1 MKQPTPVALALAFA
15 ILAAAASP
23 ANAQTT
29 PAPRPM
35 INVTGQG
42 TIDRMPDRVVVSFS
56 IVTNDDNATR
66 ATSANNALYA
76 ALLAKLHGLGI
87 DPPAIKTTGY
97 YLSFNQRP
105 PEPNP
110 QFPQRYGYVVTRS
123 VTVTSDRTDQAGA
136 IVDAGVGAGVTN
148 VGGISFGLR
157 DSRAAYREALAAA
170 VADAET
176 QAQALAAA
184 AHVRLV
190 RVLSL
195 SAGYAPGP
203 PVVQRFAMAGMAA
216 PTPVPTNVQPS
227 DLSVTATVSVSYE
240 IAP

>member
-1 MKQPTPVALALAFA
+1 MKITVSGALALAIF
-15 ILAAAASP
+15 AAASP
-23 ANAQTT
+23 AGAQTAT
-29 PAPRPM
+29 AAPRPPAR
-35 INVTGQG
+35 IDVSGQAS
-42 TIDRMPDRVVVSFS
+42 IDRIPDRVVVSFS

-76 ALLAKLHGLGI
+76 ALVAKLHGLGI
-87 DPPAIKTTGY
+87 EPPAIKTTGY

-110 QFPQRYGYVVTRS
+110 QFQQRYGYVVTRS
-123 VTVTSDRTDQAGA
+123 VAVTSDRTDQAGA
-136 IVDAGVGAGVTN
+136 IVDAGVTN

-157 DSRAAYREALAAA
+157 DNRAAYRAALAAA
-170 VADAET
+170 VADAES
-176 QAQALAAA
+176 QAQAVAAA
-184 AHVRLV
+184 AHVRIV

-195 SAGYAPGP
+195 SAGNAPGP
-203 PVVQRFAMAGMAA
+203 PVVARFATALAAAA
-216 PTPVPTNVQPS
+216 PIPTNVQPS